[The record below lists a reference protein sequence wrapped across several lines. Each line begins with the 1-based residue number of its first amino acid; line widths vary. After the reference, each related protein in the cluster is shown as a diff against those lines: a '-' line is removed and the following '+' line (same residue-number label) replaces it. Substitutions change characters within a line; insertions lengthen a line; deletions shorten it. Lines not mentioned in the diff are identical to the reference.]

1 MPLFCFT
8 HSVRASVLS
17 SSVCAFP
24 FHIVFWLPFHIV
36 LASVSHCSFFP
47 FNCKLRASCVVCVCV
62 VCGCVRCVTDVLYNT
77 YIFFCDACLYIVY
90 V

>member
-47 FNCKLRASCVVCVCV
+47 FNCVNCVRRASCVCVCRV
-62 VCGCVRCVTDVLYNT
+62 WVCALC
-77 YIFFCDACLYIVY
+77 
-90 V
+90 